1 MFQVAFGLSLTLC
14 CYAILLFI
22 GEHIFSKRFLFLKIL
37 FIFRERGREGERE
50 GEKHQCVV
58 ASCMPPIGD
67 LACNPGM
74 CPDWESNQ
82 WPFGSQAHAQSMEL
96 HQPRQSLRVFEKLI
110 KLKWISFLHN
120 PFVITPNKMIKYLKR
135 KYFELNYIK
144 ILL

>member
-67 LACNPGM
+67 LACDPGM
-74 CPDWESNQ
+74 CPDWELNRDPLVHRLALNPPSHTSQ
-82 WPFGSQAHAQSMEL
+82 GS
-96 HQPRQSLRVFEKLI
+96 RCVF
-110 KLKWISFLHN
+110 
-120 PFVITPNKMIKYLKR
+120 
-135 KYFELNYIK
+135 
-144 ILL
+144 